1 MRPPGGPS
9 RYLGF
14 MTAHW
19 SRLPYERPGRAS
31 NRIISEVRSINRMV
45 YDVSGKRPAT
55 IEWE

>member
-1 MRPPGGPS
+1 
-9 RYLGF
+9 